1 MATPL
6 GSTPGPRVIGKSGSA
21 VGPNNLPAF
30 RAKAGP
36 RQKADSLPWMADS
49 TNSNNKHAAGL
60 LNSWKQISAY
70 LNRGVRTVQRWERTL
85 GLPVHRIRSG
95 NRAPVFAFD
104 HELEQWLRDK
114 AGIGGMNAGVPTRTP
129 GATLNARQESLL
141 RFTGE
146 LRLRLFELE
155 RDVRAQNC
163 ATSTSISEA
172 LLAIQKTVSSA
183 VAENLGAPVEAGPG
197 KASRFRA
204 RVTLNL

>member
-6 GSTPGPRVIGKSGSA
+6 GFNPGPRVIDKSASA
-21 VGPNNLPAF
+21 VGSNNLSAF

-36 RQKADSLPWMADS
+36 RQKADSLAWMADS
-49 TNSNNKHAAGL
+49 TNSNNKHVAGL
-60 LNSWKQISAY
+60 LNSWKEISAY
-70 LNRGVRTVQRWERTL
+70 LNRGVRTVQRWERAL

-95 NRAPVFAFD
+95 NRAPVFAFGN
-104 HELEQWLRDK
+104 ELEQWLRDK
-114 AGIGGMNAGVPTRTP
+114 AAMGGMNAGVPTRTP
-129 GATLNARQESLL
+129 GAALNARQESLL

-146 LRLRLFELE
+146 LRLRLLELE

-163 ATSTSISEA
+163 GTSTSIAEA
-172 LLAIQKTVSSA
+172 LLTIQKTVSSA
-183 VAENLGAPVEAGPG
+183 VAENLGPVEARQG